1 MLQSTQ
7 DYATR
12 PSRRARTA
20 YATTVSS
27 HITGWADETD
37 GKRAVT
43 EKSNVSTNSATFS
56 MLILLRSR
64 DAISNSDVVVV
75 FKSLF
80 PRLESGWEFLP

>member
-1 MLQSTQ
+1 MKKVLLMLQSTQ

-12 PSRRARTA
+12 PSHRARTA

-64 DAISNSDVVVV
+64 DAISNSYVVHGVQ
-75 FKSLF
+75 KPF
-80 PRLESGWEFLP
+80 PKT

>member
-1 MLQSTQ
+1 MKKVLLMLQSTQ
-7 DYATR
+7 NYATR

-64 DAISNSDVVVV
+64 DAISNSYVVRGVQ
-75 FKSLF
+75 KPF
-80 PRLESGWEFLP
+80 PKT